1 MDWLS
6 KYILLLIFKAFQCL
20 QAGPKLFLEAHF
32 QDLSSRVLLKGL
44 VQLYL
49 WSTSIPSW
57 KLRRCD
63 GRRGREKAEPAT
75 SDPKITL
82 SISDLPAQTVCPQM
96 HNCTFFL
103 RRSTTKNYKE
113 KNIPS
118 ECKAHF
124 LTMNKPLVN
133 IWTNCFYFLPRMCV
147 YVDTPVSKVRG
158 RTGK

>member
-6 KYILLLIFKAFQCL
+6 KYILL
-20 QAGPKLFLEAHF
+20 HF
-32 QDLSSRVLLKGL
+32 QSLLMSTNKSQTISRSPLSRSFKQSLKGL

-57 KLRRCD
+57 KIRRCD
-63 GRRGREKAEPAT
+63 GRRETEKAEPVT